1 MIGVRQ
7 DALAGWLL
15 GGWMLGARWDF
26 GSVAGFSAGNRM
38 FVPLLDTQ

>member
-7 DALAGWLL
+7 DALAGCLL
-15 GGWMLGARWDF
+15 GGWMLGARQDF
-26 GSVAGFSAGNRM
+26 GSVAGFSGGNRM